1 MARIIILAALLG
13 IGLILW
19 HKISN
24 AKGEERKKLVMWSV
38 VGGVLVG
45 MVMLAA
51 TGKLNWIT
59 AAIGG
64 VVAMIPRLMGLL
76 KYLPHLDRFTQQGK
90 AERQSQ
96 AQTPG
101 QNGKMSQ
108 KEALDILGLKPGAS
122 REQIL
127 QAHKRIMQKLHPD
140 RGGSDHLA
148 AQINRAKDALLG

>member
-1 MARIIILAALLG
+1 MARIVILVALLA

-24 AKGEERKKLVMWSV
+24 AKGEQRKKLVMWTV
-38 VGGVLVG
+38 VGGVLAGLVI
-45 MVMLAA
+45 LAA
-51 TGKLNWIT
+51 TGRLNWVT

-76 KYLPHLDRFTQQGK
+76 KYLPLIDRFTKQGK
-90 AERQSQ
+90 AKQQSQ
-96 AQTPG
+96 TQSARRNNKIST
-101 QNGKMSQ
+101 
-108 KEALDILGLKPGAS
+108 KEALDILGLEPGAT

-127 QAHKRIMQKLHPD
+127 QAHKRMMQKIHPD

-148 AQINRAKDALLG
+148 AQINQAKETLLG

>member
-1 MARIIILAALLG
+1 MARIVILAALLA

-24 AKGEERKKLVMWSV
+24 AKGKERKTLVMWTM

-45 MVMLAA
+45 MLILAA

-90 AERQSQ
+90 AEQQSQ
-96 AQTPG
+96 AQSPA
-101 QNGKMSQ
+101 QNGKISQ
-108 KEALDILGLKPGAS
+108 QEALDILGLKPGAT

-127 QAHKRIMQKLHPD
+127 QAHKRMMQKLHPD

-148 AQINRAKDALLG
+148 AQINRAKDTLLG